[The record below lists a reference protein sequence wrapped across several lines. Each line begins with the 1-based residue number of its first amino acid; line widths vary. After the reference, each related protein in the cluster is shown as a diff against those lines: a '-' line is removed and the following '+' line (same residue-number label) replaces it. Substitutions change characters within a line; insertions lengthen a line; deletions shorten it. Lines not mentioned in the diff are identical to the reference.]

1 MDVSSILS
9 TMLSASSITNLAK
22 ATETDKSDVQNVVS
36 AALPVF
42 LKSALSQSKSK
53 SAAEGFTDALAEHA
67 KTGTSNLATFFK
79 NVDLK
84 DGAKIVKHLLG
95 DSAAEETASIAEQ
108 AGVSKKATTSIL
120 SGVAP
125 LFMSL
130 LGKTTDASSSSETT
144 SSIVS
149 TITGLMK
156 GVNAK
161 SLITGILGTA
171 GTAGIIS
178 SVAKKAA
185 GKTTAAKKTTVAKKT
200 TTAKTTAK
208 KTTATKTTTAKKK
221 TAVKKSSTLSTIA
234 GLAGKLLK

>member
-22 ATETDKSDVQNVVS
+22 VTETDKSDVQNVVS

-42 LKSALSQSKSK
+42 LKSALTQSKSK
-53 SAAEGFTDALAEHA
+53 SLAEGFTDALADHA

-120 SGVAP
+120 SGIAP

-130 LGKTTDASSSSETT
+130 LGKTTDASASSETT

-161 SLITGILGTA
+161 SLITGILGSA
-171 GTAGIIS
+171 GAATLVS
-178 SVAKKAA
+178 SVAKKATGKKTTA
-185 GKTTAAKKTTVAKKT
+185 AKKTTTGKTTAAKKTT
-200 TTAKTTAK
+200 TA
-208 KTTATKTTTAKKK
+208 KTTTAKKK
-221 TAVKKSSTLSTIA
+221 TAAKKSSTLSTIA